1 VHLDCAGGRDLPA
14 MKDFLSK
21 QKLTLLQETEE

>member
-1 VHLDCAGGRDLPA
+1 MHREYAGGRDLPA